1 MHEVFGQSN
10 FLEMIDKS
18 NFRACTCKQFGG
30 KKAYR
35 YRKKKN
41 TDLIVWI
48 YSGKCM
54 LIVAKRSIKVELQQ
68 GGQKKVR

>member
-1 MHEVFGQSN
+1 MKAILGHVHANNLAE
-10 FLEMIDKS
+10 
-18 NFRACTCKQFGG
+18 
-30 KKAYR
+30 KKHTDIE
-35 YRKKKN
+35 KKN
-41 TDLIVWI
+41 TDLMVWI

>member
-30 KKAYR
+30 KKHTDIE
-35 YRKKKN
+35 KKN

>member
-30 KKAYR
+30 KKHTDIE
-35 YRKKKN
+35 KKN

-68 GGQKKVR
+68 GGQKKS

>member
-1 MHEVFGQSN
+1 MRVTFGQSN
-10 FLEMIDKS
+10 FPEMIDKS

-30 KKAYR
+30 KKHTDIE
-35 YRKKKN
+35 KKN

>member
-30 KKAYR
+30 KKHTDIE
-35 YRKKKN
+35 KKN

-68 GGQKKVR
+68 GG